1 VAAVAD
7 QLDFL
12 FTEEADAREKSA
24 AAVEARTGNKGLA
37 DTIRNASDYWWQAAC
52 IAARELAETGREFTS
67 FELTQKPYLVPEPD
81 HPNRWGGLVNHMRA
95 EGLIEPVGWD
105 NSKRGTSKGSGLR
118 VWKGTAEARGGV
130 AA

>member
-1 VAAVAD
+1 MAD

-12 FTEEADAREKSA
+12 FCDEADAREKAA

-67 FELTQKPYLVPEPD
+67 YELAQKPYSVPEPD
-81 HPNRWGGLVNHMRA
+81 HPNRWGGLIGHMRA
-95 EGLIEPVGWD
+95 EGLIEPVGWE

-118 VWKGTAEARGGV
+118 VWRGTEKARREA